1 MVRHR
6 SVTEGVNGQAIG
18 SLGALGNPAVWL
30 LVRSQ
35 RADRQSASEL
45 ADSVWPV
52 IGGGQSRTKG
62 DAMTVLSFLAGTA
75 EARCASGN
83 DEIRRDQFE
92 GFSSIEATKQ

>member
-52 IGGGQSRTKG
+52 IGGGLSRTKG
-62 DAMTVLSFLAGTA
+62 DAMTLLSFLGGTTEVVSA
-75 EARCASGN
+75 CGN
-83 DEIRRDQFE
+83 
-92 GFSSIEATKQ
+92 G